1 MARLCQ
7 SHEVPHIVNN
17 AYGVQSTKCMH
28 LIQEVSNQWGWSPVE
43 WGWSPVEWGWSP
55 VEWGWSPVEHI
66 ATARL
71 MKMCLHYV
79 CVCVCVCVCVRY
91 HIL

>member
-28 LIQEVSNQWGWSPVE
+28 LIQEVSNQWAWSPVE
-43 WGWSPVEWGWSP
+43 WGWS
-55 VEWGWSPVEHI
+55 VEHV

-79 CVCVCVCVCVRY
+79 CVCVCVLSHTVG
-91 HIL
+91 L